1 MLCLPAACICTVN
14 GGDNEGIHALY
25 FGLSVATQPYE
36 ANMQTAVPAAGDP
49 QQCARVNSALDWYHG
64 SVRMNAAGLTWHRV
78 IGKNMKQPV
87 SEGQAKQ
94 YLAGLNTTFQV
105 WT

>member
-1 MLCLPAACICTVN
+1 
-14 GGDNEGIHALY
+14 
-25 FGLSVATQPYE
+25 
-36 ANMQTAVPAAGDP
+36 MQTAVPAAGDP

-78 IGKNMKQPV
+78 IGQNMKQPV

-94 YLAGLNTTFQV
+94 FLAGLNTTFQV
-105 WT
+105 WTHLWLTQNA